1 MLGGS
6 FPGRTG
12 SCSQKIGP
20 YGKRSHHNIGHA
32 TTRTSGCGWSL
43 PGEVG
48 GVRRLGPA
56 RAARR
61 AGSDAEAGL
70 SPRGAR
76 RLSARGL
83 RVVRGR
89 GRPALTRACL
99 QADRRLGSCASG
111 HSHRHLPGTTGDR
124 RRALF
129 RPTRIGPSSSTPRR
143 AARRGRWLPLRVRPR
158 PTVMGLPD
166 PSRAAEPAGQGRVN
180 RCHGKKKG
188 LRCWRYND
196 TQ

>member
-70 SPRGAR
+70 SPRGAAFGSR
-76 RLSARGL
+76 PPSRPRSWPAGPHQGL
-83 RVVRGR
+83 PT
-89 GRPALTRACL
+89 GRPTAGLVRLGALASASAGYDRRSAPGAVSADSDWPFKFDAASRGPAGAVVAAPSPP
-99 QADRRLGSCASG
+99 QADRYGPSGSESG
-111 HSHRHLPGTTGDR
+111 CRAGRARESEPLPG
-124 RRALF
+124 
-129 RPTRIGPSSSTPRR
+129 
-143 AARRGRWLPLRVRPR
+143 
-158 PTVMGLPD
+158 
-166 PSRAAEPAGQGRVN
+166 
-180 RCHGKKKG
+180 
-188 LRCWRYND
+188 
-196 TQ
+196 